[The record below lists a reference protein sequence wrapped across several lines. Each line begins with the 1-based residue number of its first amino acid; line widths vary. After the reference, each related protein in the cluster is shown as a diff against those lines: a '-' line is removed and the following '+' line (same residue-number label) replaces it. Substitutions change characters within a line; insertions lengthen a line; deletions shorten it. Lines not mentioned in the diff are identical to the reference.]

1 MSKIVIIGAGAAG
14 LTCAIKAAKNK
25 NEVIVV
31 ERNDKC
37 GKKILLTGNGRC
49 NFWNEDQDILHYHS
63 NDEDTLKKI
72 LTDNNINN
80 VLPFLSSIGVISK
93 IKNGYY
99 YPYTNQAITIRELLY
114 KECVENNVKFL
125 FDTYVEDIIRKDD
138 KLKVITNNKEI
149 ITDKVVVA
157 TGSKAFPKTGSD
169 GNFYKILE
177 NMGHK
182 IIKPLPALVQLKTEK
197 NYLKEAQG
205 VRVDVNI
212 KLYENDV
219 YIKEEDGELQ
229 ITDYGISGICA
240 MQLSGKISR
249 GLDNGRKEKV
259 IINFFPVFSDSN
271 NLLVWLNE
279 RNTQL
284 KNRDIK
290 ELLDGF
296 LNYKITNLL
305 LKMSNI
311 KKTKWEDLEQQEK
324 LKLVSNIT
332 SFNLPIIGTN
342 SFDKS
347 QVVTGGV
354 SLTNVNPETM
364 ESLIKKNI
372 YIIGEI
378 LDVDG
383 DCGGYNLGFAW
394 ISGLIAGDN
403 LND

>member
-1 MSKIVIIGAGAAG
+1 M
-14 LTCAIKAAKNK
+14 
-25 NEVIVV
+25 
-31 ERNDKC
+31 DK
-37 GKKILLTGNGRC
+37 
-49 NFWNEDQDILHYHS
+49 
-63 NDEDTLKKI
+63 
-72 LTDNNINN
+72 
-80 VLPFLSSIGVISK
+80 
-93 IKNGYY
+93 
-99 YPYTNQAITIRELLY
+99 
-114 KECVENNVKFL
+114 
-125 FDTYVEDIIRKDD
+125 D
-138 KLKVITNNKEI
+138 K
-149 ITDKVVVA
+149 
-157 TGSKAFPKTGSD
+157 
-169 GNFYKILE
+169 
-177 NMGHK
+177 
-182 IIKPLPALVQLKTEK
+182 
-197 NYLKEAQG
+197 
-205 VRVDVNI
+205 
-212 KLYENDV
+212 
-219 YIKEEDGELQ
+219 
-229 ITDYGISGICA
+229 
-240 MQLSGKISR
+240 
-249 GLDNGRKEKV
+249 KEKV

-271 NLLVWLNE
+271 NLLAWLNE

-364 ESLIKKNI
+364 ESLIQKNI